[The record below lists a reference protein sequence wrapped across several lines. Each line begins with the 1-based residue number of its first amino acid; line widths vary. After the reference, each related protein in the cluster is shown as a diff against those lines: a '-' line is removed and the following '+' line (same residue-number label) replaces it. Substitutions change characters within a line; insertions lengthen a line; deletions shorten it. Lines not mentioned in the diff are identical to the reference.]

1 LSWIFLKNDLNG
13 YDLNH
18 NKMNYILIILLIL
31 PLFVGAFEGQA
42 TFYQIQP
49 RSEFGSCM
57 LPKNFN
63 NVTNTVAI
71 NAPQYED
78 GLVCGKCVLI
88 HPKGTGIGMTPIV
101 EPIFA
106 TIDNECPEC
115 HFGDIDIGM
124 SGDGRWE
131 IEWDFVP
138 CH

>member
-1 LSWIFLKNDLNG
+1 MYNNIIFK
-13 YDLNH
+13 
-18 NKMNYILIILLIL
+18 ILFISILL
-31 PLFVGAFEGQA
+31 PFSQSSFEGQA

-49 RSEFGSCM
+49 RSEFGACM

-63 NVTNTVAI
+63 NISNTVAM
-71 NAPQYED
+71 NAPQYEN

-115 HFGDIDIGM
+115 NFGDIDIGLP
-124 SGDGRWE
+124 GDGRWE
-131 IEWDFVP
+131 IKWDFVP